1 MEDSYKPRTR
11 ESEAGESPK
20 AQSQPGLHGKFQG
33 NMRPHLKKKKKKDL
47 IGFKCHTSKLLSHH
61 VALGSEIQTVLS
73 NTL

>member
-33 NMRPHLKKKKKKDL
+33 NMRPHLKKKEEERPDWLQMPHFQVVVPSCCPRK
-47 IGFKCHTSKLLSHH
+47 
-61 VALGSEIQTVLS
+61 
-73 NTL
+73 